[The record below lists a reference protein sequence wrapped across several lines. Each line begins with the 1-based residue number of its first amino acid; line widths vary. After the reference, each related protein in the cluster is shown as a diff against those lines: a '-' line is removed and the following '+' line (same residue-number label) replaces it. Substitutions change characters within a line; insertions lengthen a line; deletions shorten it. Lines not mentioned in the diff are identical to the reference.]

1 MGAFGKQME
10 LLYSTIKLLLMITQ
24 LNNSGLVI
32 RLIFQT

>member
-10 LLYSTIKLLLMITQ
+10 LLYSAIKLLLMITQ

-32 RLIFQT
+32 LLIFQT